1 MSERTGKK
9 KRNKTKKRHYV
20 SAFTWFAILFAGIAT
35 LACALFFILGWSLNA
50 YYVSEARKGRYH
62 VGMEEF
68 YTLIPFP
75 DEYVVWYNIGNYYF
89 EKGNYSKAEDAYLKS
104 IDCGIPYEKE
114 CPVKINLALSMLAQ
128 ISDDEWDEYLECDG
142 PDDVTANARR
152 VERILEDAWEVLVE
166 DGCAHADDE
175 DGHDK
180 QAQLLKDEI
189 EELLEKHSDPEEDDE
204 DDDDGDPG
212 DDEDDEDEQ
221 EDEEDGED
229 EGNGSIDEEEIMEHI
244 QEMLDDN
251 QQERADDQ
259 QLYEELY
266 GIGVDEGSL
275 DGMQGEVW

>member
-1 MSERTGKK
+1 MTKFNLFRSVAIFVQKHKK
-9 KRNKTKKRHYV
+9 SK
-20 SAFTWFAILFAGIAT
+20 
-35 LACALFFILGWSLNA
+35 ALRG
-50 YYVSEARKGRYH
+50 
-62 VGMEEF
+62 
-68 YTLIPFP
+68 TLIGLASVTVFTTTYALILPALTLEKTEAKQMPGIDLGDEAEYDEEIVDFQ
-75 DEYVVWYNIGNYYF
+75 DEY
-89 EKGNYSKAEDAYLKS
+89 SEDDYLDAS
-104 IDCGIPYEKE
+104 WNSDAAQYTASDDSGDYLIDDEDG
-114 CPVKINLALSMLAQ
+114 

-204 DDDDGDPG
+204 DEDDGDPG
-212 DDEDDEDEQ
+212 DDEEDEDEQ